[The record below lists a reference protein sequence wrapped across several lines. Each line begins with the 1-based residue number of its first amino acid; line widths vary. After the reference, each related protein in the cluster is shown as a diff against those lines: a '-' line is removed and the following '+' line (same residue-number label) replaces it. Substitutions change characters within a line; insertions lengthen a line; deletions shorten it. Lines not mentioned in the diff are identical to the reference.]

1 MRLLLYSLKET
12 KDYLEKEKISS
23 TYPYLLGY
31 NKVSNWANTLPELQ
45 NIDISVDIT
54 DNNYE
59 YLRSIIDKIPFLK
72 VKTLN
77 FNLKNT
83 KIDKQ
88 FSETLIKKLA
98 LSSKEAKSLSL
109 CSSDTKLELE
119 FVKLLLEQIT
129 DDLGLVVLTIKTSNL
144 NKYIKLPKFNR
155 LLDKFVLINI
165 LVDEPLQQPINFK
178 QKIVFLFSE
187 PYIKP
192 QEIREIFC
200 NMQPKILITTDY
212 IYKLAPSNIND
223 IKFIITNPDNPIRNK
238 IKESIVTNY
247 KSTILNSTDTNLILK
262 EATSYKNTPTISY
275 FLETTKN
282 PFLIYDRIDN
292 LPYLLLTIGYLE

>member
-1 MRLLLYSLKET
+1 MERL
-12 KDYLEKEKISS
+12 
-23 TYPYLLGY
+23 
-31 NKVSNWANTLPELQ
+31 
-45 NIDISVDIT
+45 
-54 DNNYE
+54 
-59 YLRSIIDKIPFLK
+59 
-72 VKTLN
+72 
-77 FNLKNT
+77 
-83 KIDKQ
+83 
-88 FSETLIKKLA
+88 
-98 LSSKEAKSLSL
+98 
-109 CSSDTKLELE
+109 
-119 FVKLLLEQIT
+119 T

-165 LVDEPLQQPINFK
+165 LVDEPLQQPIKFK

-200 NMQPKILITTDY
+200 NMQPNILITTDY

-275 FLETTKN
+275 FLETNKN